1 MKKFYV
7 IMLLVFLSSC
17 GTNNSQ
23 EPTAP
28 EETEQNQVQEQPE
41 DLSGQGQ
48 WDQSYEDMMAQE
60 DEVASETAQDIED
73 EMDSMEESPE
83 NEVMTLDANYNNPNG
98 EVDMKVNLE
107 LSQDDTIES
116 IEVTATTYDVTDF
129 NDAAQDL
136 IGKDVAEAEEFYAS
150 GSSLTSDAFTKAIKN
165 R

>member
-1 MKKFYV
+1 MKKFYI
-7 IMLLVFLSSC
+7 IMLLVFLTSC
-17 GTNNSQ
+17 GTNSSQ
-23 EPTAP
+23 EPTAS

-41 DLSGQGQ
+41 NLSGQGQ
-48 WDQSYEDMMAQE
+48 WDQSYEDMMDQE

-73 EMDSMEESPE
+73 EMDSMEESAQ
-83 NEVMTLDANYNNPNG
+83 NEVMTLDATYNNPNG

-116 IEVTATTYDVTDF
+116 LEVTATTYDVTDF

-136 IGKDVAEAEEFYAS
+136 IGKDVSEAEEFYAS